1 MGQIYMIR
9 NLINNKIYIG
19 LTTRNFESR
28 YGKNGIKSVYSKQKY
43 SNAHLSNSI
52 EKYGFD
58 CWEIK
63 ILHDNVEE
71 IEELKNLEKHY
82 VSKFKSNDPKYG
94 YNKTAGGDATA
105 DRFKKK
111 VICINDQKI
120 FDSIA
125 DASEYYNISNTAVS
139 QCCQGKVQQAY
150 GNQFAYYEEG
160 KTYELKEIT
169 NECFKAVICINT
181 MEKFDTITSASI
193 KYNCNIEAIRQACNN
208 HYKGATALG
217 YQWDY
222 FEEGKEY
229 ELINRTY
236 YNSKRVICV
245 NTGDIYE
252 SVSEAEKINNISGI
266 SSCCRGETHTIGGYQ
281 WEYYEEGKR
290 YELKEIQYKT
300 NNKKV
305 ICIETQKVYDSIVN
319 AQNETGATNIS
330 SVITK
335 ERETS
340 GGFHW
345 DFYEEGKIYLLDDY
359 IAERIYQR
367 VICINTGIIYNSITQ
382 AQKETGVNNISAVCR
397 GKFLTAG
404 GMQWSYYEEGKEYKL
419 KEPKLKPPKQ
429 NKVKKPKIEYKEKTP
444 KTKKVIC
451 IDTGIIYN
459 SLEEA
464 SIAVGVTMS
473 AIKACC
479 LGKSKT
485 SAGMQ
490 WSYYNPNETYI
501 KKEIINK
508 DSGKPKKKVLC
519 IETNVIYDSISD
531 ADKATGV
538 HFKNISAVCRG
549 KRAKAGGF
557 TWKFVE

>member
-1 MGQIYMIR
+1 MGQIYMIQ
-9 NLINNKIYIG
+9 NLINNKVYVG
-19 LTTRNFESR
+19 LTTRKFEYR
-28 YGKNGIKSVYSKQKY
+28 YGKNGIRSVYVKQKH
-43 SNAHLSNSI
+43 SNAHLCSSI

-63 ILHDNVEE
+63 ILHDNVTDV
-71 IEELKNLEKHY
+71 EELKSLEKYY
-82 VSKFKSNDPKYG
+82 VSKYKSNDPKYG
-94 YNKTAGGDATA
+94 YNKTAGGDTTA

-125 DASEYYNISNTAVS
+125 DAGEYYNVSHTAIS
-139 QCCQGKVQQAY
+139 QCCLGKIQQVY

-160 KTYELKEIT
+160 KKYELKEIT
-169 NECFKAVICINT
+169 NECFKAVVCINT

-229 ELINRTY
+229 ELFDKTY
-236 YNSKRVICV
+236 YNSRRVICI
-245 NTGDIYE
+245 NTGEIYE
-252 SVSEAEKINNISGI
+252 SVSEAEKTNNISGI
-266 SSCCRGETHTIGGYQ
+266 SACCRGENHTAGGYQ
-281 WEYYEEGKR
+281 WEFYEEGRK

-300 NNKKV
+300 NSKKV

-330 SVITK
+330 SVIAK

-345 DFYEEGKIYLLDDY
+345 DFYKEGNRYLLDDY
-359 IAERIYQR
+359 IVERIYHNQQR
-367 VICINTGIIYNSITQ
+367 VICINTGVIYNSITQ

-419 KEPKLKPPKQ
+419 KEPKPKPLKQ
-429 NKVKKPKIEYKEKTP
+429 NKVKKPKMKTP
-444 KTKKVIC
+444 ITKKVIC
-451 IDTGIIYN
+451 IDTGIIYD
-459 SLEEA
+459 SAEQA
-464 SIAVGVTMS
+464 SIDVGIDKR
-473 AIKACC
+473 AISACC
-479 LGKSKT
+479 SGRSKT
-485 SAGMQ
+485 SGGMQ
-490 WSYYNPNETYI
+490 WSYYNPDEVYI

-519 IETNVIYDSISD
+519 IETNIIYNSISD
-531 ADKATGV
+531 ANKATGI

-557 TWKFVE
+557 TWKFIE